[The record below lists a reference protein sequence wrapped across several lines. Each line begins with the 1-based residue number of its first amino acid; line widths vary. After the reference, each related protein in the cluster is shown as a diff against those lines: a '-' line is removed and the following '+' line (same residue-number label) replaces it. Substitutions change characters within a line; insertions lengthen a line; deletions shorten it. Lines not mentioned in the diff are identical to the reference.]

1 LRDAQTCVSGL
12 ELSPSVVFSD
22 ELQSALGWDGHL
34 LLLHQTEPERHV
46 ELAAWV
52 RRGLQRDEKVL
63 YTQLDDEPPARSI
76 LTLLANQGINI
87 SDAIRRKQFELLP
100 IGEFYPPGGQQK
112 LIESALTDGYRAV
125 RVSAEAAAALSILPK
140 AVHNDIER
148 KMDEICRTYPVSA
161 LCQYDRAMLTDDR
174 LREVVSTHVSGV
186 RTSHMHMGTQA
197 DVLVLAGEL
206 DAATS
211 DLVAEV
217 LRAAGTQAQAVLRL
231 DLTRVTFL
239 SVVAARALVE
249 GTQAF
254 RDSGGRVLLLDPPS
268 DIEWYIRALGVDQPV
283 RIELVGRAE
292 P

>member
-1 LRDAQTCVSGL
+1 M
-12 ELSPSVVFSD
+12 VFSE

-34 LLLHQTEPERHV
+34 LLLHQTEPERQV

-76 LTLLANQGINI
+76 LTLLTNQGVNI
-87 SDAIRRKQFELLP
+87 GDAIRRKQFELLP
-100 IGEFYPPGGQQK
+100 IREFYPSDGQQQ
-112 LIESALTDGYRAV
+112 LIENALSDGYRAV
-125 RVSAEAAAALSILPK
+125 RVSAEAEAALSILPK

-161 LCQYDRAMLTDDR
+161 LCQYDRAMLTDER
-174 LREVVSTHVSGV
+174 LHEVASTHVSGV
-186 RTSHMHMGTQA
+186 RASQLHMGRQA
-197 DVLVLAGEL
+197 DALVLAGEL

-211 DLVAEV
+211 DLLAAV
-217 LRAAGTQAQAVLRL
+217 LRAAGAQARATLRL

-254 RDSGGRVLLLDPPS
+254 RDGGGHVLLFDPPS
-268 DIEWYIRALGVDQPV
+268 DIEWFIRALGVDQRV
-283 RIELVGRAE
+283 RIELVGRVE
-292 P
+292 R